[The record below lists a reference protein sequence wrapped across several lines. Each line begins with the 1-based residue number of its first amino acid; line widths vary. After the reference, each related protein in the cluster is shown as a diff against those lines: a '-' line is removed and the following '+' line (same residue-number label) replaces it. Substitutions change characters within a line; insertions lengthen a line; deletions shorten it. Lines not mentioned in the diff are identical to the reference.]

1 MNKYNFHLVIII
13 VSLFI
18 VGILFPMRSIGKA
31 LYKEAT
37 ENDSIIISDS
47 LVLYYLDGHVIR
59 HDRAMKMLMEDTI
72 VGYADRDPRTAIKLY
87 GEKGRN
93 GVILFE
99 YKRK

>member
-1 MNKYNFHLVIII
+1 MNKYNFHLVIIA

-18 VGILFPMRSIGKA
+18 IGILFPMQSIGRS
-31 LYKEAT
+31 LYKGAAA
-37 ENDSIIISDS
+37 NDSIIISDS
-47 LVLYYLDGHVIR
+47 LVLYYLDGHIIR
-59 HDRAMKMLMEDTI
+59 HERAIKMLMEDII